1 MADHDSENGL
11 KSFRVQIDA
20 IDQEILRLISERAA
34 LAHEIGKLKKGM
46 LYRPER
52 EAQVLR
58 KVSEANPGPL
68 ADDTVV
74 FLFREIMSACLA
86 LERPVTVAYLGPQGT
101 YSERAATRHFGH
113 AAHFLPCSTLDEV
126 FRATETGQADFS
138 VVPVENSTEG
148 AVARALDLMIQTPL
162 MVCGEVLLRI
172 RHQLWVPHETGSLEE
187 VSCVYSHAQSL
198 AQCQQWLNHH
208 LPAAER
214 LPVSSN
220 AEAVRQAAIHPGAA
234 AIAGES
240 AGERHGLKVLF
251 PHIEDDPNNT
261 TRFMVFG
268 PESPAPS
275 GRDKTSLVLAVRNR
289 PGAVHELL
297 SPLAH
302 FGVSMTRL
310 ESRPSRM
317 ALWEY
322 VFFVDVEGH
331 QTDGRVVS
339 ALEVIKSEALMCKV
353 LGSYPVAMT

>member
-1 MADHDSENGL
+1 MADHDPENGL
-11 KSFRVQIDA
+11 KSFRAQIDA
-20 IDQEILRLISERAA
+20 IDQEILRLISERAT
-34 LAHEIGKLKKGM
+34 LAHEIGKLKTGM

-58 KVSEANPGPL
+58 RVSEANPGPL
-68 ADDTVV
+68 SDDTVA

-101 YSERAATRHFGH
+101 YSEGAATRHFGH
-113 AAHFLPCSTLDEV
+113 AAHFLPCATLDEV
-126 FRATETGQADFS
+126 FRAAETGQADFS
-138 VVPVENSTEG
+138 VVPVENSAEG

-162 MVCGEVLLRI
+162 IACGEVLLRI
-172 RHQLWVPHETGSLEE
+172 RHQLWVSHETRSLED
-187 VSCVYSHAQSL
+187 VARVYSHSQSL

-208 LPAAER
+208 LPSAER

-220 AEAVRQAAIHPGAA
+220 AEAVRQAAMHQGAA

-240 AGERHGLKVLF
+240 AGERYALKVLF

-268 PESPAPS
+268 PESLAPS

-297 SPLAH
+297 SPLAR

-331 QTDGRVVS
+331 QTDERVAS
-339 ALEVIKSEALMCKV
+339 ALEAIKGEALMCKV